1 MKKIYLSLICWA
13 ILASATTLFAQN
25 PERPNSIM
33 AKKLWIDHYSPVD
46 GERTEFENFTDGFE
60 VGYLRNLSPWLNA
73 YFPMKVGVINLPE
86 DINNKKIFGLD
97 GVAQIQYYRPESPIS
112 PYLLVGIG
120 GVMED
125 FEETDFQL
133 PVGVGFNFRLG
144 KFGFV
149 NIQGEYRRSLTLDHH
164 NFQYG
169 IGMGFMLGKIS
180 DEDLTIPLDQIAPLD
195 KDGDG
200 VVDSKDDCPDVK
212 GLAALG
218 GCPDRDQDGIKDDKD
233 ECPDVFGAKSAMGC
247 PDTDSD
253 GFANDKDYCPDV
265 AGSFNGCPDTD
276 GDGLADKDDRCPNEA
291 GDPENSGCPKRDLDK
306 DGFDDSIDACP
317 KIPGK
322 VNGCPDTDGDGIIDK
337 DDTCPFAAGEGRF
350 NGCPDT
356 DGDGIDDS
364 KDRCPNMAA
373 ASSPNG
379 CPELKEEDKAV
390 LDYAI
395 QAIQFEVGKAR
406 LKKASYAVLAQ
417 VLDVMQ
423 RYPDYHLY
431 ITGHTDDTGSESKNL
446 QLSINRAKA
455 CYNHLLRKGVG
466 SNRMSFGGFGE
477 SQPIAPN
484 DDKEGRKLNRRVE
497 FKLEL
502 K

>member
-1 MKKIYLSLICWA
+1 MKKIYVSLLLAMLGVQLLS
-13 ILASATTLFAQN
+13 AQS
-25 PERPNSIM
+25 PERPHTIM
-33 AKKLWIDHYSPVD
+33 AKKLWIDHYSP
-46 GERTEFENFTDGFE
+46 GNNELAEFGDLTDGFE
-60 VGYLRNLSPWLNA
+60 VGYLRNLNPWLNA
-73 YFPMKVGVINLPE
+73 YFPLKVGVINLPE
-86 DINNKKIFGLD
+86 EINNNKIFGVD
-97 GVAQIQYYRPESPIS
+97 GIAQIQYYKPENTIS
-112 PYLLVGIG
+112 PYFLIGVG

-125 FEETDFQL
+125 FTDTDFQL

-144 KFGFV
+144 QFGFV
-149 NIQGEYRRSLTLDHH
+149 NVQGEYRRSLNLGHH

-169 IGMGFMLGKIS
+169 IGMSFMLGKIS

-195 KDGDG
+195 KDGDN
-200 VVDSKDDCPDVK
+200 VPDSRDDCPDVA
-212 GLAALG
+212 GVAALG
-218 GCPDRDQDGIKDDKD
+218 GCPDADQDGIVDKED
-233 ECPDVFGAKSAMGC
+233 KCPDIFGSKSAQGC
-247 PDTDSD
+247 PDTDGD
-253 GFANDKDYCPDV
+253 GVRDAEDDCPDL
-265 AGSFNGCPDTD
+265 AGSFKGCPDTD
-276 GDGLADKDDRCPNEA
+276 GDGLADKDDRCPEEA
-291 GDPENSGCPKRDLDK
+291 GAKDNNGCPKRDVDK

-317 KIPGK
+317 KIPGTI
-322 VNGCPDTDGDGIIDK
+322 NGCPDTDGDGIIDE

-379 CPELKEEDKAV
+379 CPEIQEEDKAV

-395 QAIQFEVGKAR
+395 QAIQFEIGKAR
-406 LKKASYAVLAQ
+406 LKRASYAVLKQ
-417 VLDVMQ
+417 VLDVMKK
-423 RYPDYHLY
+423 YPDYHLY
-431 ITGHTDDTGSESKNL
+431 ITGHTDNTGSEDRNL
-446 QLSINRAKA
+446 KLSISRAKA
-455 CYNHLLRKGVG
+455 CYDYLLRKGVG

-484 DDKEGRKLNRRVE
+484 DNKEGRKLNRRVE